1 MGDRGQVR
9 LVSEGSPDIY
19 LYTHWGATELPEV
32 VAEALKRGKGRWSDD
47 EYLNR
52 IIFTE
57 MIKDDV
63 MSETGFGIGTAEHG
77 DVWRV
82 VTVYHDT
89 KFVEITEIDKVWS
102 FDDFV
107 TAFAVSE
114 VAL

>member
-1 MGDRGQVR
+1 MGDRGQIR

-19 LYTHWGATELPEV
+19 FYTHWEATELPEI
-32 VAEALKRGKGRWSDD
+32 VANALARGRGRWGDD

-52 IIFTE
+52 IIFSE

-82 VTVYHDT
+82 VTVNHDAKT
-89 KFVEITEIDKVWS
+89 VEVSEIDKVWS
-102 FDDFV
+102 FEDYV
-107 TAFAVSE
+107 VAFSSASVG
-114 VAL
+114 